1 MRSVL
6 VANSVNSTELSI
18 ISTLTHPSYWLES
31 NLIKELHQ
39 PPNSGSAQK
48 VVSVINGG
56 KSPGTF
62 AHELLSIEYAGWIS
76 PYYSG
81 VRGFIS

>member
-1 MRSVL
+1 MK
-6 VANSVNSTELSI
+6 NIQT
-18 ISTLTHPSYWLES
+18 
-31 NLIKELHQ
+31 
-39 PPNSGSAQK
+39 PNSGSAQK